1 MFLDS
6 DSNQDISS
14 YSDENFLNHPG
25 FIGGSWFKDIT
36 NPKGAENDR
45 YKDEEAK
52 QKSDCDY
59 AAGDSCVDLQ
69 ECKEFFQNIYNSNTG
84 NSRVPKRKRKA
95 ATYHKGKVVSF
106 MNARDCRVETT
117 VDSSIDAGIE
127 DVAQKNEEL
136 EDIREQLSQLGK
148 DSAAATERTFKE
160 AQALINRETAK
171 ADKEKKNLM
180 IGAGALVGIM
190 LLVLVLKK

>member
-6 DSNQDISS
+6 DSNQNVSS
-14 YSDENFLNHPG
+14 LTDGEFLNHPG

-36 NPKGAENDR
+36 NPKGAESDR
-45 YKDEEAK
+45 YKTEEAN
-52 QKSDCDY
+52 QKADCDY

-69 ECKEFFQNIYNSNTG
+69 ECKDFFQDIYNSNTG

-95 ATYHKGKVVSF
+95 ATFHKGKVVSF
-106 MNARDCRVETT
+106 MDARDCQVNTT
-117 VDSSIDAGIE
+117 VGSSIDAGIE
-127 DVAQKNEEL
+127 DVAEKNKEL
-136 EDIREQLSQLGK
+136 DAIREQLTQLGK
-148 DSAAATERTFKE
+148 DSAAATERTFNE

>member
-6 DSNQDISS
+6 DSNQNISS
-14 YSDENFLNHPG
+14 LNDGEFLNHPG
-25 FIGGSWFKDIT
+25 FLGGTWFKDIT
-36 NPKGAENDR
+36 NPKGAESDR
-45 YKDEEAK
+45 YKTEEAR
-52 QKSDCDY
+52 QKADCDY

-69 ECKEFFQNIYNSNTG
+69 ECKNFFQDIYNSNTG

-106 MNARDCRVETT
+106 MNARDCRVNTT

-127 DVAQKNEEL
+127 EVAQKNEEL
-136 EDIREQLSQLGK
+136 EKIREQLTQLGK
-148 DSAAATERTFKE
+148 DSAAASERTFQE